1 MKRKLLSMILAV
13 TLAANLAVSV
23 SAGDIDV
30 MMSDD
35 TVNENAV
42 SEDIDQ
48 GITFDGEAS
57 DEDGTADAEVEME
70 ENADEETDP
79 EGEDTVEEDFADSE
93 IDVFSDGAPEA
104 GVNGHAVVGGYIPSD
119 LDYNTPVY
127 NGNDDARAV
136 GVPAA
141 YQSNINKY
149 PEAKNQGSY
158 GTCSAFSTMGL
169 AEFDMINKGK
179 FTKAND
185 LSELQLAYFT
195 YNFVQDPLGGTAG
208 DTAHYYNENAS
219 VNYLNYG
226 GNYEMAVQRL
236 GQWIGAV
243 NESDVHME
251 MMEIY

>member
-79 EGEDTVEEDFADSE
+79 EGEDTVEEDL
-93 IDVFSDGAPEA
+93 FSDGAPEA

-158 GTCSAFSTMGL
+158 GTCWAFS
-169 AEFDMINKGK
+169 
-179 FTKAND
+179 
-185 LSELQLAYFT
+185 T